1 MKVTKIICDCCG
13 REIEGRIFKLVIYEQ
28 DRELEIFKTGNEYAP
43 QKDICD
49 SCKDKIAEYV
59 ESMGKEETKDEKVCK
74 KVEAGD
80 QHGNLEKETAADV
93 PDCVSDEETDCKAE
107 ESIGEDGEKKPE
119 NTESSV
125 SGAVQTG
132 GKGRKA
138 VKSTKTVKGTTTR
151 KKAAVKK
158 TPAKKTTGSST
169 VKLPVDCKE
178 VIKTCAYKGILN
190 GQAYCDYLDIV
201 GHSRGCRPGECT
213 CYKHI

>member
-13 REIEGRIFKLVIYEQ
+13 REIEGSIFKLVLYEQ

-49 SCKDKIAEYV
+49 SCKDKIAAYV
-59 ESMGKEETKDEKVCK
+59 ERMGKEETKDEILK
-74 KVEAGD
+74 KDEAGD
-80 QHGNLEKETAADV
+80 LHGNLEEEAAVDV
-93 PDCVSDEETDCKAE
+93 PDRVHDEEADCTTE
-107 ESIGEDGEKKPE
+107 EGVGENGEKKPE
-119 NTESSV
+119 NTEYSV
-125 SGAVQTG
+125 PGTVQTG

-138 VKSTKTVKGTTTR
+138 VKSTKTVKETSTR

-178 VIKTCAYKGILN
+178 VIKTCAYKGILS
-190 GQAYCDYLDIV
+190 GQEYCDYLNIV
-201 GHSRGCRPGECT
+201 GHSRGCKPGACT
-213 CYKHI
+213 CYKKI